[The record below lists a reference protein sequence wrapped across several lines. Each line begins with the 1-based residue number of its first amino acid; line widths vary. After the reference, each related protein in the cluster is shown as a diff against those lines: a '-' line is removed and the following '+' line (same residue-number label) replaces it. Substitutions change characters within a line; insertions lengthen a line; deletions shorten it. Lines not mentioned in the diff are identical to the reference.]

1 VHALDMTVSR
11 LRSALPDTR
20 LVETVVK
27 RGYRIRV

>member
-1 VHALDMTVSR
+1 MACL
-11 LRSALPDTR
+11 LKNERSALPDTR